1 MMLTSQG
8 SVGSDRSCHTVAD
21 VTIITVHFKSSE
33 VIHRMLK
40 SLPDGC
46 SVVVVDNSQCDP
58 FALQSDRQ
66 NVQVLRNPENLGFGA
81 ACNIGAKAAQ
91 TEFIFF
97 LNPDTELLSGAID
110 ALLSASSTYQTAAGF
125 NPQLRDD
132 RGRRIHKHGSVLL
145 SNFRRT
151 GQGEK
156 KGDHEILILSGSA
169 IFVRKQ
175 VFFET
180 GGFDENIFLYHED
193 DDLSLR
199 LQLHGKLMHIED
211 AVVIHRE
218 GHSCQRTPESA
229 AWKAYH
235 MGRSRVYAT
244 RKHNLNFAFTK
255 SLLFAF
261 LGVLSPDM
269 LFSKRKFSK
278 RTSFLKGVWS
288 ARIDGGLQKR

>member
-1 MMLTSQG
+1 MLSFQKQVN
-8 SVGSDRSCHTVAD
+8 SYRSCHTVAD
-21 VTIITVHFKSSE
+21 VTVVTVHFKSSD
-33 VIHRMLK
+33 VIHNMLK

-46 SVVVVDNSQCDP
+46 SVVVVDNSHCDP
-58 FALQSDRQ
+58 FVLQSARQ
-66 NVQVLRNPENLGFGA
+66 NLQVLRNQENLGFGA
-81 ACNIGAKAAQ
+81 ACNIGARAAQ

-97 LNPDTELLSGAID
+97 LNPDTELRSGALD
-110 ALLSASSTYQTAAGF
+110 ALLRASSTYQTACAF
-125 NPQLRDD
+125 NPQLLDE

-145 SNFRRT
+145 SNFKRT
-151 GQGEK
+151 GQGET
-156 KGDHEILILSGSA
+156 KGDHEIQILSGSA
-169 IFVRKQ
+169 IFVRKL

-199 LQLHGKLMHIED
+199 LQLLGKLMHIED

-229 AWKAYH
+229 AWRAYH

-244 RKHNLNFAFTK
+244 RKHNLKFAFTK
-255 SLLFAF
+255 SLFSAF
-261 LGVLSPDM
+261 LGLFSPDM

-278 RTSFLKGVWS
+278 RTSFLQGVWS